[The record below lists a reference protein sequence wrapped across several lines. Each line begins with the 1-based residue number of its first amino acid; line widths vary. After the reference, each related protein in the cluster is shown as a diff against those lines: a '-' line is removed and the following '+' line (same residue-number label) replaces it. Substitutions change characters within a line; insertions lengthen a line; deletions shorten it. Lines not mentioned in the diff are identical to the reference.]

1 MALLRE
7 IRLNWQPSRMT
18 SAPLAMVMCDHSVSD
33 AALGISVA
41 RDRDGCAEFFHGML
55 VLRLG
60 LRTVMATGLTL
71 ILTAAAMNLVGA
83 ALWNFWIALLLLG
96 VG

>member
-1 MALLRE
+1 MALMRE

-18 SAPLAMVMCDHSVSD
+18 SAPLAMVMCNRSVSD

-41 RDRDGCAEFFHGML
+41 RERDGCAEFFHWHA
-55 VLRLG
+55 
-60 LRTVMATGLTL
+60 RTPPRTTHRHADRAHLNSH
-71 ILTAAAMNLVGA
+71 AAAMNLVGA

>member
-1 MALLRE
+1 
-7 IRLNWQPSRMT
+7 MT

-33 AALGISVA
+33 AALGIQWHVI
-41 RDRDGCAEFFHGML
+41 GMDAPSFCTL

-60 LRTVMATGLTL
+60 LRTILATGLTL

>member
-33 AALGISVA
+33 AALGIQWHVIGMDAPS
-41 RDRDGCAEFFHGML
+41 FFTGTL

-60 LRTVMATGLTL
+60 LRTIMATGLTL